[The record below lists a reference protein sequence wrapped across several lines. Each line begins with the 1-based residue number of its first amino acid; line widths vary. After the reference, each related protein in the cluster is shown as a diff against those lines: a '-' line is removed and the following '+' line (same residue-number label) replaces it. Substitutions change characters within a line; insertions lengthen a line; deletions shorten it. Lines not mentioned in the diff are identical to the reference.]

1 MYKTSLAISTL
12 ISISFFSFP
21 TLAHDKA
28 QLASITNPLVLKSRA
43 AIKPL
48 AMQLKQAMQGA
59 MKSGG
64 PIKAL
69 SVCQAQAPVITN
81 ALNTNKINTNSLNS
95 TPTQHVSV
103 TRTSLKVR
111 NSTNT
116 PDKWELKV
124 LQQFEHDL
132 AAGKSIKNIEY
143 SEKVMTEQGEIF
155 RYMKAIPTK
164 AVCLKCHGSE
174 ISADVQE
181 KIANLYPKDKAVGFK
196 KGDIRGAFSTKI
208 LLSNSK

>member
-12 ISISFFSFP
+12 ISISFFSLP
-21 TLAHDKA
+21 TIAHDKA
-28 QLASITNPLVLKSRA
+28 QLASTTDPLVLKSRT

-69 SVCQAQAPVITN
+69 SVCQAQAPII
-81 ALNTNKINTNSLNS
+81 TNKINTSALHS
-95 TPTQHVSV
+95 DSTQHVSV

-111 NSTNT
+111 NLTNA

-124 LQQFEHDL
+124 LQQFESDL
-132 AAGKSIKNIEY
+132 AAGKRIKNIEY
-143 SEKVMTEQGEIF
+143 SETVMTEQGETF

-174 ISADVQE
+174 ISADIQK
-181 KIANLYPKDKAVGFK
+181 KIAQLYPEDKAVGFK
-196 KGDIRGAFSTKI
+196 QGDIRGAFSTKI